1 MSNEDKIMLR
11 TLLAASLVGVAATTA
26 SAQSVPTMEE
36 IDALPYNKAWTY
48 AVAAQKYCFVPRGY
62 ADSSEQS
69 FTRADV
75 YLRCRQAKQSIRQS
89 KMFLKSKQRREFQ
102 LQSELDRYA
111 AEIEELIEI
120 ADANE
125 NRAFAECYRSE
136 WNYWR
141 RLKQGLLELRSK
153 YMDHA
158 RGGSDYWLRVVRVQ
172 LEGFRRVGP
181 YGRWISRD
189 DDGQPRTNPHNVKGD
204 LVRGLTIG
212 MCRTQIRNPAQSVL
226 SRSVFKSRFVRMGD
240 GQSFETREAA
250 EAFAKG
256 ITDTKTRIK
265 EGTA

>member
-1 MSNEDKIMLR
+1 
-11 TLLAASLVGVAATTA
+11 
-26 SAQSVPTMEE
+26 
-36 IDALPYNKAWTY
+36 
-48 AVAAQKYCFVPRGY
+48 
-62 ADSSEQS
+62 
-69 FTRADV
+69 
-75 YLRCRQAKQSIRQS
+75 
-89 KMFLKSKQRREFQ
+89 MFLKSKQLREFQ

-189 DDGQPRTNPHNVKGD
+189 DDGQPRTNPHNV
-204 LVRGLTIG
+204 RGS
-212 MCRTQIRNPAQSVL
+212 CP
-226 SRSVFKSRFVRMGD
+226 GD
-240 GQSFETREAA
+240 GWYVPDPDSEPKPEHSKPFRVQIWRSAVDVQSFETSEAA

-256 ITDTKTRIK
+256 ITTTKTRTQELK
-265 EGTA
+265 R